1 MIFAVNNFTLG
12 LYLNRIHFD
21 NIRAHLKIE
30 KMQKVLLFLV
40 LIALTSCSKEFELD
54 QFPQEW
60 KLISMTADQIT
71 PTIIAT
77 GSEMEWQETYTL
89 NSDGTFTKSR
99 NRDGIITDAS
109 GTFVFKEIANEK
121 YFELSF
127 VTGISILTSCTPGKE
142 MLWVKSQ
149 TKLLGTWS
157 NCDGIGLEYERI
169 K

>member
-12 LYLNRIHFD
+12 LYLNLIHFD
-21 NIRAHLKIE
+21 NIRVHLKID

-40 LIALTSCSKEFELD
+40 VIVLISCSKEFELD

-109 GTFVFKEIANEK
+109 GTFVFKEISNEK

-142 MLWVKSQ
+142 MLWVRSQ